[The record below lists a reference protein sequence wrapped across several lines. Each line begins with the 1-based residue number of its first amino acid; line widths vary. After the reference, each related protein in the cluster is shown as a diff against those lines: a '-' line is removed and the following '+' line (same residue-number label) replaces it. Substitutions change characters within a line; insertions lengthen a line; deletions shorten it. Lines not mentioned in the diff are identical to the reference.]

1 MFIVFKD
8 KLPKFELGEIYTV
21 VMALPNMKNSY
32 CLNTIIMVRTLTMYL
47 KADIIGIKDL
57 KNKNRFEIDFYKH
70 KENSLKDLKTN

>member
-32 CLNTIIMVRTLTMYL
+32 YLNTIKMARTLSTNL
-47 KADIIGIKDL
+47 KAYIIGIKDL
-57 KNKNRFEIDFYKH
+57 KNRNIFVFINS
-70 KENSLKDLKTN
+70 KENSLKDFKTN